1 MKFLTKK
8 WAETQFQN
16 FANKINSIFVKSND
30 LSTVSFS
37 GDYNDLSEKPNIP
50 TKISELENDVEYAKT
65 KSPTLTGIPKAPTP
79 SSDTNNTQIATTA
92 FVKTLISNLINGAP
106 ETLDTLKEIADA
118 LGENKDVVDAL
129 EEAISKKANTTDMT
143 AALNNKVDKIS
154 GKGLSTNDY
163 TTAEKT
169 KLSGI
174 VEGANKYVHPTTSG
188 NKHIPAGGSSG
199 KILGWSA
206 AGTAEWKDP
215 PSATGNYLPL
225 AGGSMSGGIIFQ
237 KMSPFKTILPQG
249 IAMNYGV
256 NGGLTNRLLIDGLV
270 TNGIAIYK
278 KFTIDAYNGATYE
291 EIDLSDEKSNTNII
305 YLFYLHGSS
314 STASYY
320 GNDDDW
326 GIWVVPYVDL
336 PRTNDGTFRY
346 RPMSLY
352 HNSPATS
359 RFSLGTSNGS
369 NYLKISVP
377 KGSAVNVEMWRFLD
391 IAKRY

>member
-16 FANKINSIFVKSND
+16 FANKVNSIFVKSND

-50 TKISELENDVEYAKT
+50 TKISQLENDVEYAKT
-65 KSPTLTGIPKAPTP
+65 KSPTLTGTPKAPTP

-154 GKGLSTNDY
+154 GKGLSTTDY

-174 VEGANKYVHPTTSG
+174 AEGANKYVHPTTSG

-225 AGGSMSGGIIFQ
+225 SGGTLTGPINFI
-237 KMSPFKTILPQG
+237 KTSNMNKDSDITYYGPGMLFRGLSKGLYKSYTASVDGASGEDSVEIRLPS
-249 IAMNYGV
+249 NYVEQYLAFISGC
-256 NGGLTNRLLIDGLV
+256 
-270 TNGIAIYK
+270 
-278 KFTIDAYNGATYE
+278 
-291 EIDLSDEKSNTNII
+291 SSNTNGNVGTDDHIAF
-305 YLFYLHGSS
+305 YLFYKLIYGTTSS
-314 STASYY
+314 H
-320 GNDDDW
+320 
-326 GIWVVPYVDL
+326 I
-336 PRTNDGTFRY
+336 FRW
-346 RPMSLY
+346 RFLKLGD
-352 HNSPATS
+352 NSPTTS
-359 RFSLGTSNGS
+359 RFSLSSSTDMD
-369 NYLKISVP
+369 YITLKTP
-377 KGSAVNVEMWRFLD
+377 KGSCAGMTLWNLNSSFSV
-391 IAKRY
+391 

>member
-16 FANKINSIFVKSND
+16 FANKVNSIFVKSND

-50 TKISELENDVEYAKT
+50 TKISQLENDVEYAKT
-65 KSPTLTGIPKAPTP
+65 KSPTLTGTPKAPTP

-143 AALNNKVDKIS
+143 AALNNKIDKIS

-169 KLSGI
+169 KLYGI
-174 VEGANKYVHPTTSG
+174 AEGANKYVHPTTSG

-225 AGGSMSGGIIFQ
+225 SGGTLTGALNINNSPIVTPKKVEKFQIVKGLNNNLGRTEKLVIGESLAMGLYPVMVLALDCYDGADQWDREIKEGAFYFVVARGGSSTSSI
-237 KMSPFKTILPQG
+237 
-249 IAMNYGV
+249 
-256 NGGLTNRLLIDGLV
+256 NGDDDDF
-270 TNGIAIYK
+270 AIYVIIY
-278 KFTIDAYNGATYE
+278 TE
-291 EIDLSDEKSNTNII
+291 LQKSNG
-305 YLFYLHGSS
+305 Y
-314 STASYY
+314 
-320 GNDDDW
+320 
-326 GIWVVPYVDL
+326 
-336 PRTNDGTFRY
+336 RY
-346 RPMSLY
+346 RVGTMY
-352 HNSPATS
+352 HNSPTTS
-359 RFSLGTSNGS
+359 RFSISTSS
-369 NYLKISVP
+369 NSSTISLKCP
-377 KGSAVNVEMWRFLD
+377 KGSRADFFIYKALYPVPFCS
-391 IAKRY
+391 